1 VLFTRDFMACQ
12 GRLPSLSLPRL
23 LVDLHGS
30 TGRRSLRALPA
41 LLRRRDLRSDGN
53 QAALALGA
61 AMAASRP
68 RRAAKAAI
76 NRVLSLLGLGDT
88 LKLTAVRTA
97 PNAPR

>member
-1 VLFTRDFMACQ
+1 
-12 GRLPSLSLPRL
+12 
-23 LVDLHGS
+23 
-30 TGRRSLRALPA
+30 
-41 LLRRRDLRSDGN
+41 
-53 QAALALGA
+53 
-61 AMAASRP
+61 MAASRP